1 MKLPGF
7 LIAALLLTAPTA
19 AMAARGIATD
29 SVNLRAGP
37 GTGFPVVDRIPAGAH
52 VNIHGCLTGDAW
64 CDVSWS
70 GDRGWVSSEYLQYYY
85 QNRYVYLPDYFD
97 VIDVPVAPFVLGT
110 YWANYYTGR
119 PFYHRRTHWTNYW
132 RSHAR
137 IAERPRHDHGRAS
150 AHARGGEQRIGH
162 ERGERRAIREQMG
175 RERTERGR
183 TAHMNERRMNER
195 RGNAGK
201 HHQFAGPHGTTRFS
215 GAPNNRRGER
225 SHFGRTA
232 GAPPQAHARGGEP
245 RAIGR
250 PMAHGGRGGGVG
262 TVGRAGGAPFHARAQ
277 MGAPRAPAPHA
288 MGGAPRAMGG
298 GAPHMAAPG
307 GGGMAGHRGGG
318 HGRH

>member
-19 AMAARGIATD
+19 ALAARGIVTD
-29 SVNLRAGP
+29 SVNMRAGP
-37 GTGFPVVDRIPAGAH
+37 GTGFPVVDRIPGGAH
-52 VNIHGCLTGDAW
+52 VNIHGCLRGDAW
-64 CDVSWS
+64 CDVSFA
-70 GDRGWVSSEYLQYYY
+70 GDRGWVSSDNLQYYY
-85 QNRYVYLPDYFD
+85 RNRYVYLPDYVD
-97 VIDVPVAPFVLGT
+97 VIDVPVVPFVLGT
-110 YWANYYTGR
+110 YWANYYASR

-137 IAERPRHDHGRAS
+137 IAERPRNHHGRAS

-162 ERGERRAIREQMG
+162 ERGERRAIREQTG

-195 RGNAGK
+195 HGNSAGR

-215 GAPNNRRGER
+215 GAPNNRRGES
-225 SHFGRTA
+225 SHFGRTG

-250 PMAHGGRGGGVG
+250 SMPHGGGGGGVA
-262 TVGRAGGAPFHARAQ
+262 TVGRAGGAPTQSRAQ
-277 MGAPRAPAPHA
+277 MGAPH
-288 MGGAPRAMGG
+288 GGAPRAMGG
-298 GAPHMAAPG
+298 GAAPHMAAPG